1 MKKRFFII
9 ILLIVT
15 LFNLYTT
22 LSFADDTVPDSDFQI
37 YSAGSVLMD
46 ASTGKVLLQKDM
58 NLQLYPASTTK
69 ILTAIIAIEKLDLTS
84 KLTASRSAIMAI
96 PSGYSNAGIKVGES
110 LSVNDLLEMFLIH
123 SANEVGYIFAEEIS
137 GNIENFANLM
147 NQKALELGCTNT
159 HFTNPSGIHDV
170 NHYSTAYDM
179 ALIAKYC
186 MKNETF
192 RNIVNKKSCKFSA
205 TDLYPEERYF
215 KNTNSLLDSSNR
227 YYYEYAIGIKTGFTT
242 QAKNCLIAGAKKD
255 GIELIAVML
264 GAEATE
270 NGQSGRYVDAKNL
283 FNFGFEN
290 YEIKKFLNEGTKVAE
305 IKVKNATKDTQT
317 LNLIANASLS
327 TTFQSNFDTTSLIPS
342 IEIKENISAPIAK
355 DAILGKISYNI
366 DGIIYEADLIAEND
380 VIKSNFIETLLQI
393 LLAIIVLILIAEF
406 FSHKRKKQK
415 NNKKNL
421 RKNIGKKIKLARTK
435 TNYTQEALAEKTSLS
450 PRYISQL
457 ERGIAFGS
465 ASTIVNLCNALNISS
480 DFLFNDLIDSTSPD
494 FTDSIDN
501 KFLEDYYQLNDYN
514 KKILSRLANDLVKL
528 QLEDGFKKRNIK

>member
-137 GNIENFANLM
+137 VNIENFANLM

-421 RKNIGKKIKLARTK
+421 RKNSSVYKF
-435 TNYTQEALAEKTSLS
+435 N
-450 PRYISQL
+450 L
-457 ERGIAFGS
+457 E
-465 ASTIVNLCNALNISS
+465 
-480 DFLFNDLIDSTSPD
+480 
-494 FTDSIDN
+494 
-501 KFLEDYYQLNDYN
+501 
-514 KKILSRLANDLVKL
+514 
-528 QLEDGFKKRNIK
+528 

>member
-1 MKKRFFII
+1 MFI
-9 ILLIVT
+9 LCLPN
-15 LFNLYTT
+15 F
-22 LSFADDTVPDSDFQI
+22 S
-37 YSAGSVLMD
+37 
-46 ASTGKVLLQKDM
+46 KVLPK
-58 NLQLYPASTTK
+58 NPFKGIRHTIRTRITARSEST
-69 ILTAIIAIEKLDLTS
+69 
-84 KLTASRSAIMAI
+84 
-96 PSGYSNAGIKVGES
+96 IKVS
-110 LSVNDLLEMFLIH
+110 CPLLL
-123 SANEVGYIFAEEIS
+123 
-137 GNIENFANLM
+137 
-147 NQKALELGCTNT
+147 
-159 HFTNPSGIHDV
+159 
-170 NHYSTAYDM
+170 
-179 ALIAKYC
+179 
-186 MKNETF
+186 

-421 RKNIGKKIKLARTK
+421 RKNSSVYKF
-435 TNYTQEALAEKTSLS
+435 N
-450 PRYISQL
+450 L
-457 ERGIAFGS
+457 E
-465 ASTIVNLCNALNISS
+465 
-480 DFLFNDLIDSTSPD
+480 
-494 FTDSIDN
+494 
-501 KFLEDYYQLNDYN
+501 
-514 KKILSRLANDLVKL
+514 
-528 QLEDGFKKRNIK
+528 

>member
-186 MKNETF
+186 MRNETF

-255 GIELIAVML
+255 GI
-264 GAEATE
+264 
-270 NGQSGRYVDAKNL
+270 
-283 FNFGFEN
+283 
-290 YEIKKFLNEGTKVAE
+290 KKFLNEGTKVAE
-305 IKVKNATKDTQT
+305 IKVRNATKDTQT

-421 RKNIGKKIKLARTK
+421 RKNSSVYKF
-435 TNYTQEALAEKTSLS
+435 N
-450 PRYISQL
+450 L
-457 ERGIAFGS
+457 E
-465 ASTIVNLCNALNISS
+465 
-480 DFLFNDLIDSTSPD
+480 
-494 FTDSIDN
+494 
-501 KFLEDYYQLNDYN
+501 
-514 KKILSRLANDLVKL
+514 
-528 QLEDGFKKRNIK
+528 

>member
-1 MKKRFFII
+1 
-9 ILLIVT
+9 
-15 LFNLYTT
+15 
-22 LSFADDTVPDSDFQI
+22 
-37 YSAGSVLMD
+37 
-46 ASTGKVLLQKDM
+46 
-58 NLQLYPASTTK
+58 
-69 ILTAIIAIEKLDLTS
+69 
-84 KLTASRSAIMAI
+84 
-96 PSGYSNAGIKVGES
+96 
-110 LSVNDLLEMFLIH
+110 MFLIH

-186 MKNETF
+186 MRNETF

-421 RKNIGKKIKLARTK
+421 RKNSSVYKF
-435 TNYTQEALAEKTSLS
+435 N
-450 PRYISQL
+450 L
-457 ERGIAFGS
+457 E
-465 ASTIVNLCNALNISS
+465 
-480 DFLFNDLIDSTSPD
+480 
-494 FTDSIDN
+494 
-501 KFLEDYYQLNDYN
+501 
-514 KKILSRLANDLVKL
+514 
-528 QLEDGFKKRNIK
+528 

>member
-1 MKKRFFII
+1 
-9 ILLIVT
+9 
-15 LFNLYTT
+15 
-22 LSFADDTVPDSDFQI
+22 
-37 YSAGSVLMD
+37 
-46 ASTGKVLLQKDM
+46 
-58 NLQLYPASTTK
+58 
-69 ILTAIIAIEKLDLTS
+69 
-84 KLTASRSAIMAI
+84 
-96 PSGYSNAGIKVGES
+96 
-110 LSVNDLLEMFLIH
+110 MFLIH

-170 NHYSTAYDM
+170 NHYSIAYDM

-186 MKNETF
+186 MRNETF

-421 RKNIGKKIKLARTK
+421 RKNSSVYKF
-435 TNYTQEALAEKTSLS
+435 N
-450 PRYISQL
+450 L
-457 ERGIAFGS
+457 E
-465 ASTIVNLCNALNISS
+465 
-480 DFLFNDLIDSTSPD
+480 
-494 FTDSIDN
+494 
-501 KFLEDYYQLNDYN
+501 
-514 KKILSRLANDLVKL
+514 
-528 QLEDGFKKRNIK
+528 